1 MRLQNRVAIITG
13 GGTGIGK
20 AIATV
25 FAAEG
30 AAVAVAGRRPTPL
43 AESVKQ
49 IASNG
54 GKAIAIP
61 TDIANEKQ
69 VQDMVARTLK
79 EYGQI
84 DILVNDSAY
93 AAPHSDVVDT
103 SQENWNNS
111 LAVNLTGTMMCTR
124 EVLKNMIPRQTG
136 SIISLS
142 SIAGVTGIPGGSAYS
157 ATKSG
162 IIGFTQT
169 LAMEVGHDNIRAN
182 SITPAFVATE
192 KNLNGLRNLAKQKGM
207 SYEEFMDKMLRHYA
221 LKRVA
226 KPSEVATVALFLASD
241 DASAITGQNLIVSCG
256 FQMMHPGM
264 IS

>member
-1 MRLQNRVAIITG
+1 
-13 GGTGIGK
+13 
-20 AIATV
+20 
-25 FAAEG
+25 
-30 AAVAVAGRRPTPL
+30 
-43 AESVKQ
+43 
-49 IASNG
+49 
-54 GKAIAIP
+54 
-61 TDIANEKQ
+61 
-69 VQDMVARTLK
+69 
-79 EYGQI
+79 
-84 DILVNDSAY
+84 
-93 AAPHSDVVDT
+93 
-103 SQENWNNS
+103 
-111 LAVNLTGTMMCTR
+111 MCTR

-169 LAMEVGHDNIRAN
+169 LAMEVGKDNIRAN

-207 SYEEFMDKMLRHYA
+207 SYEEFMDKMLQHYA